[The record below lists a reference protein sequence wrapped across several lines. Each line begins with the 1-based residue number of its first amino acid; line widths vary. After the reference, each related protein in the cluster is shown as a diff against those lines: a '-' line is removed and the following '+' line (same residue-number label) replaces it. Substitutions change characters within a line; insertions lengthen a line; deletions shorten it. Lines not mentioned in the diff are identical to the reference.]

1 MDETKTICSI
11 QGFSISGIYS
21 GLELDQETLASPLRG
36 GEIMVNIF
44 FLETFTSF
52 SKVWSKRCLKK
63 KKMRKVENLHYIT
76 CLFRLSVKVLR
87 TYHFRIIS
95 MEKKKRSAFIH
106 YLVIWTVKLVM
117 DCQLHGFYRKHFLHN
132 SKLPGL

>member
-63 KKMRKVENLHYIT
+63 KKWGKWRIFIT
-76 CLFRLSVKVLR
+76 LR
-87 TYHFRIIS
+87 AYLDYPLKCFEHIIS
-95 MEKKKRSAFIH
+95 VLYQWKKKKRSAFIH